1 MSPDQAERARDAGA
15 AAVEA
20 IRRRLARRAASLI
33 RGDKDAA
40 DVALE
45 LGLIDRNWLEKP
57 GSSPISTATPT
68 EILERFWERAVE
80 QRPSRIS
87 SLGLS
92 AAQLLAGRSVPVS
105 GRHEELAVVFTD
117 LEGFT
122 SFTAE
127 HGDEA
132 ALQLLREHHRLAG
145 PIVRRSGGRIVKRL
159 GDGLLCTF
167 ADPSGGLRSA
177 VELLG
182 TAPQPLKLR
191 AGVHV
196 GEAIV
201 SRDDV
206 IGHVVNVAARV
217 AEAAPGGRAI
227 ATQAALDAAGPTPGV
242 EVVGRPKT
250 RRLKGIS
257 TPIDLCEISARR

>member
-1 MSPDQAERARDAGA
+1 MDAL
-15 AAVEA
+15 
-20 IRRRLARRAASLI
+20 RRRLAQKAAALI
-33 RGDKDAA
+33 RRDKEAA

-45 LGLIDRNWLEKP
+45 LGLIDRAWLDAPDKA
-57 GSSPISTATPT
+57 PIATAAPT

-92 AAQLLAGRSVPVS
+92 AAQLIAGRLTPPT
-105 GRHEELAVVFTD
+105 GRQEALAVLFTD

-122 SFTAE
+122 SFTAV

-132 ALQLLREHHRLAG
+132 ALKLLQEHHRRAG
-145 PIVRRSGGRIVKRL
+145 PIVRRCGGRIVKRL

-167 ADPSGGLRSA
+167 VNPAGGLLAA
-177 VELLG
+177 VELLA
-182 TAPQPLKLR
+182 TAPEPLKLR

-201 SRDDV
+201 SSDDV

-217 AEAAPGGRAI
+217 AETADGGHAV
-227 ATQAALDAAGPTPGV
+227 ATQDALDAAGTTAGV
-242 EVVGRPKT
+242 VPVGKARA
-250 RRLKGIS
+250 RRLKGVS
-257 TPIDLCEISARR
+257 ERVLVVEIRPQDA